1 MTGGLG
7 RVGRLLLLLAGRR
20 LLVCIAWLLLLLLQV
35 LLMGLLVGSLHAC
48 RHRGAARTSHGW
60 LPSRLLLL
68 LEAGCAGP

>member
-7 RVGRLLLLLAGRR
+7 RVGHLLLLLAGRR
-20 LLVCIAWLLLLLLQV
+20 LLVCIAWLLLQV